1 VKDGANEDTVNE
13 EALMAAYVEG
23 DPQAFSRLFRS
34 LAPRV
39 HGFFLRRFGDPAVAD
54 DLLQMTFM
62 KIHRARHDYR
72 RDSPL
77 RPWVFT
83 IAARVGLDEHRRR
96 GRRPEAADDERL
108 KQLPQ
113 DAAAG
118 QAPLDG
124 QQLVERA
131 QLAAEVRAALQRLPE
146 SQRVVIHL
154 HRYEGLTF
162 DQIGQVLGTT
172 EGAVKLRAFRA
183 YEQLRKD
190 LAPLLAAED
199 GARGDDEPGA
209 GS

>member
-1 VKDGANEDTVNE
+1 VTEEADKTVDE
-13 EALMAAYVEG
+13 EALMAAYVDG
-23 DPQAFSRLFRS
+23 DRQAFSRLFRS
-34 LAPRV
+34 LAPRI
-39 HGFFLRRFGDPAVAD
+39 HGFFLRRFGDSAVAD
-54 DLLQMTFM
+54 DLLQVTFM

-96 GRRPEAADDERL
+96 ARRPEEADDERL
-108 KQLPQ
+108 QQ
-113 DAAAG
+113 AAQGTAAG
-118 QAPLDG
+118 QAAQPDG

-131 QLAAEVRAALQRLPE
+131 ELVAEVRTALERLPE

-162 DQIGQVLGTT
+162 EQIGQILGTT

-183 YEQLRKD
+183 YEQLRKQ
-190 LAPLLAAED
+190 LSPRI
-199 GARGDDEPGA
+199 GGA
-209 GS
+209 GTEQSQGGAEP